1 MSFKSLRMTPPV
13 PKTTIHILEHQLSS
27 TPTTIFTMVD
37 HEGYIKVDI
46 EGALSD
52 SLPVT
57 CSFGNGQLGSLDRFV
72 SAGPTDGVVHASW
85 MFPVFADEQYAF
97 QMSIPAQTHTMSG
110 MLVVTF
116 FAS

>member
-1 MSFKSLRMTPPV
+1 MSFKSLSMTPPT
-13 PKTTIHILEHQLSS
+13 PKTTIHILDHVLSA
-27 TPTTIFTMVD
+27 TPTTIFTLSD

-46 EGALSD
+46 EGALDD

-72 SAGPTDGVVHASW
+72 SSGPTDGVVNASW
-85 MFPVFADEQYAF
+85 MFPVFADEEYAF
-97 QMSIPAQTHTMSG
+97 QMYLPAQSHTMHG
-110 MLVVTF
+110 IAVVTF

>member
-1 MSFKSLRMTPPV
+1 MSFKSLLMTPPV
-13 PKTTIHILEHQLSS
+13 PKTTIHILDHELSS

-37 HEGYIKVDI
+37 HEGYIKVDM
-46 EGALSD
+46 EATLDD

-57 CSFGNGQLGSLDRFV
+57 CMFGNGQLGTLDRFM
-72 SAGPTDGVVHASW
+72 SAGPSNGVVNASW

-97 QMSIPAQTHTMSG
+97 QMSIPAQLHTLSG
-110 MLVVTF
+110 ILVLTY